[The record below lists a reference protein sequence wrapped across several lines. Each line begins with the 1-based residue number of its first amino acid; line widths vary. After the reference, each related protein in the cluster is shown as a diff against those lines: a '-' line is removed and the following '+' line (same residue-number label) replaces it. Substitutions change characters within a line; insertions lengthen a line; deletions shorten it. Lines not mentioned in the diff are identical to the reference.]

1 MEKQI
6 LVTGGAG
13 YIGSHTIIELIK
25 EGYYP
30 VVIDNLSTGHKK
42 AVLGGTFYEM
52 DLSDTKTLTD
62 ILKKHNISA
71 VLHFSAHCY
80 VGESVVNPHK
90 YFKNNVSNT
99 LSLLEA
105 MLEAN
110 VKNIILSSTAAT
122 YGNPTKVP
130 IDETHP
136 QNPCNPYGLSMLF
149 MEQIIQTYEKAYG
162 IKHMYLRYFNAA
174 GSDPENRIG
183 EDHYPETHIIPLLIQ
198 TAMGVKKQFTVLG
211 TDYDTYDGTCIRD
224 YVHVSDI
231 ARAHVMALKLL
242 EEERKSNIFNLGS
255 SVGYSVLEIISK
267 VKKITGRDIPVEL
280 SNRREGDP
288 SILVSSSEKAKTVL
302 GWEPQYTIEDSIQ
315 TTWDWR
321 KQYPKGFKN
330 VT

>member
-13 YIGSHTIIELIK
+13 YVGSNTVIELIK

-30 VVIDNLSTGHKK
+30 VVVDNLSTGHKK
-42 AVLGGTFYEM
+42 AVLGGTFYEI
-52 DLSDTKTLTD
+52 DLSNIKALTD
-62 ILKKHNISA
+62 ILKKHKIST

-99 LSLLEA
+99 LNLLEA

-110 VKNIILSSTAAT
+110 VKNLVLSSTAAT
-122 YGNPTKVP
+122 YGVPTKIP
-130 IDETHP
+130 MDESNP
-136 QNPCNPYGLSMLF
+136 QAPCNPYGLSMLF
-149 MEQIIQTYEKAYG
+149 MEQIIESYEKAYG

-198 TAMGVKKQFTVLG
+198 IALGSKKQFTVLG
-211 TDYDTYDGTCIRD
+211 NDYDTHDGTCIRD
-224 YVHVSDI
+224 YVHVTDI

-242 EEERKSNIFNLGS
+242 EEERKSNVFNLGS
-255 SVGYSVLEIISK
+255 SIGYSVLDIISR
-267 VKKITGRDIPVEL
+267 VKKITGKDIHVEL

-288 SILVSSSEKAKTVL
+288 AILVSSSEKAKTIL
-302 GWEPQYTIEDSIQ
+302 GWKPKYSIEDIIQ

-321 KQYPKGFKN
+321 KKYPKGFKN
-330 VT
+330 VL